1 MSVRKR
7 RERVP
12 GESRGPFLRA
22 GMSAD
27 QGQEQLA
34 GLTEVGLYV
43 VALQEDL
50 GDDIVP
56 EEALLLDLAV
66 GEHAGHRGQA
76 GGAHEGG
83 GAGFHLLTAY
93 GTLHGT
99 FSSL

>member
-1 MSVRKR
+1 MSTCA
-7 RERVP
+7 
-12 GESRGPFLRA
+12 SRGPFLRA

-50 GDDIVP
+50 GDNIVP

-83 GAGFHLLTAY
+83 GTGFHLLTAY

-99 FSSL
+99 FSLL

>member
-1 MSVRKR
+1 M
-7 RERVP
+7 
-12 GESRGPFLRA
+12 RA

-83 GAGFHLLTAY
+83 SAGFHLLTAY

-99 FSSL
+99 FSLL